1 MSEMEHPGRRNFLG
15 LADRYSSADSL
26 FHLIP
31 VPYDGSASWLSG
43 SREGPRAIID
53 ASAHLEIYD
62 HDLEL
67 EPARE
72 GIATLDEIP
81 PAAGDPS
88 AVIDAVEQA
97 AARVIGRRSVP
108 VVLGGEHTVSLGAIR
123 ALAHREEF
131 AVVSLDAH
139 ADLRDSYQGST
150 LSHACVLRRASEL
163 RPCSAF
169 GVRSVSPEE
178 IEYAARSGTRLFF
191 ADHLRRLD
199 VDALDLDF
207 LPDNVYLTIDVDV
220 LDPSIMPATGTPE
233 PGGLGWYYLVDLV
246 RRIVSGRRVLGFDVV
261 ELCPLAGNPA
271 PNFAAAKLVYKTMG
285 MIIRYSSTREGDRTR
300 YGKEKV
306 REEAAG

>member
-1 MSEMEHPGRRNFLG
+1 MEHPGRRNFLG
-15 LADRYSSADSL
+15 LADRYSSAESL

-31 VPYDGSASWLSG
+31 VPYDGTASYLAG

-62 HDLEL
+62 HDLES
-67 EPARE
+67 EPARA
-72 GIATLDEIP
+72 GIPTLDEIP
-81 PAAGDPS
+81 VGVGDPTP
-88 AVIDAVEQA
+88 VVDAVEIA
-97 AARVIGRRSVP
+97 AAAVIGRGRLP

-123 ALAHREEF
+123 ALARGADF
-131 AVVSLDAH
+131 GVVSLDAH
-139 ADLRDSYQGST
+139 ADLRDSYQGSR
-150 LSHACVLRRASEL
+150 LSPACVLRRASEL
-163 RPCSAF
+163 KPSSAF

-178 IEYAARSGTRLFF
+178 IEYAASSGTRLFF

-199 VDALDLDF
+199 VAALDLDF

-271 PNFAAAKLVYKTMG
+271 PSFAAAKLVYKTMG
-285 MIIRYSSTREGDRTR
+285 MIIRYSSNGEGDRTR